1 MLLTTRFSA
10 NQYAHALS
18 SWSWADLDGKV
29 PVFTSLYGDVFFES
43 VDGWWFLD
51 LIEGTLRRR
60 WDSRLAMEYELGS
73 PEGRDRYLLAGMV
86 AAARERG
93 IMLGEHEVYAF
104 VPPPIVRGGLDA
116 DGIQTLDFVVACN
129 IAGQIHEQIRLVAAV
144 AG

>member
-10 NQYAHALS
+10 DQYAHALS
-18 SWSWADLDGKV
+18 SWSWAGLDGKI

-43 VDGWWFLD
+43 ADGWWFLD
-51 LIEGTLRRR
+51 LIEGTLRRP
-60 WDSRLAMEYELGS
+60 WDSRLAMEYTLGS

-86 AAARERG
+86 GAARERG
-93 IMLGEHEVYAF
+93 IRLGEHEVYTF